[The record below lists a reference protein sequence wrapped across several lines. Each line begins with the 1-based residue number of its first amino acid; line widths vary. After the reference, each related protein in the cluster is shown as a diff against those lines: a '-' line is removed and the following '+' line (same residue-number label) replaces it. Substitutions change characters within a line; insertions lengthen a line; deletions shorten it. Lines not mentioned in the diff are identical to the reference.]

1 MKNDPEKSSE
11 TAIAAALLNAFV
23 MQFERGVIPAREVQ
37 NMIFVMMSS
46 LIGDGYDCQDVMIV
60 LRRLRKQLSKEGAAT
75 GVQ

>member
-1 MKNDPEKSSE
+1 MKNDPEKSPE

-23 MQFERGVIPAREVQ
+23 MQFEPGVIPAREIQ

-46 LIGDGYDCQDVMIV
+46 LIGDGYSGEDIMIV

-75 GVQ
+75 AAH